1 MGVICIRGRRLR
13 LWISDKDE
21 LSVACDAVVT
31 TGILFEDKIGSRVGM
46 SGLKEVGS
54 SLRHDEATEKGS
66 TVDDDGVECDGAR
79 GNALTVDDNGVGC
92 DDAMEKES
100 TVDDDDVG
108 STGLGRSGLGGI
120 GSSLRREG
128 RPRRR

>member
-1 MGVICIRGRRLR
+1 M
-13 LWISDKDE
+13 
-21 LSVACDAVVT
+21 T

-54 SLRHDEATEKGS
+54 SLRRDEATEEGSTVDDNGVGCDEATEKGS

-79 GNALTVDDNGVGC
+79 ENALIVDDNGVGY

-100 TVDDDDVG
+100 TIDDDDVG

-120 GSSLRREG
+120 GSSLRRIG
-128 RPRRR
+128 HPRHR